1 MIDDEF
7 VYAVIADHISGDDR
21 WDKILQKE
29 NGRTI
34 LETAV
39 QAALESRSETGVDLV
54 IVLSSNE
61 AVLDAASDLGAVANQ
76 VPSFFNVEVMLKTYF
91 ADPGVDIDP
100 NDNPFVIVYDPYTLE
115 REAPRALSDILGN

>member
-7 VYAVIADHISGDDR
+7 VYAVIADHISADES
-21 WDKILQKE
+21 WDKILQKTA
-29 NGRTI
+29 GRSA
-34 LETAV
+34 LEHAV
-39 QAALESRSETGVDLV
+39 HAALDARHETGVDLV

-76 VPSFFNVEVMLKTYF
+76 VPSFFNVEAMLKTYF

-115 REAPRALSDILGN
+115 HDAPRALSDIVGN